1 MLLALTIAGLCSLKN
16 SLLAGCVFALA
27 ALWLA
32 SSHEVRW
39 RRLVELS
46 VAGVVAGLFLI
57 PWMIELHRSSGTWFF
72 PILGKGFHGSV
83 YGSFPDVTA
92 GLHFAGIV
100 HTLVSFSWRS
110 RETLALGI
118 LPLLSP
124 LVIRGSKSRD
134 YRSWVLLSLGTWVG
148 AFILFIQSGTVRY
161 GYPFVMAAIFF
172 LLAEYLPTTAEIARR
187 FEARRLAVAALLAFF
202 LGINYREGLYPYVAA
217 VARWDPQP
225 DRHPYPYQNA
235 QAAVPEGAIVLACLS
250 HPFMLDFK
258 RNPIYTVDH
267 AGGASP
273 PPGIPVLGSDEE
285 LVAYLRRQSVRYV
298 MYSYSD
304 EASYGRIDAGESLKA
319 GGNAYDDRARK
330 LAEYNIA
337 FRDHLSALAQ
347 QGAKVFDDGVVFVLD
362 LESLKQPIPG

>member
-1 MLLALTIAGLCSLKN
+1 
-16 SLLAGCVFALA
+16 
-27 ALWLA
+27 
-32 SSHEVRW
+32 
-39 RRLVELS
+39 
-46 VAGVVAGLFLI
+46 
-57 PWMIELHRSSGTWFF
+57 
-72 PILGKGFHGSV
+72 
-83 YGSFPDVTA
+83 
-92 GLHFAGIV
+92 
-100 HTLVSFSWRS
+100 
-110 RETLALGI
+110 
-118 LPLLSP
+118 
-124 LVIRGSKSRD
+124 
-134 YRSWVLLSLGTWVG
+134 
-148 AFILFIQSGTVRY
+148 
-161 GYPFVMAAIFF
+161 
-172 LLAEYLPTTAEIARR
+172 
-187 FEARRLAVAALLAFF
+187 LAFF

-347 QGAKVFDDGVVFVLD
+347 QGAKVFDDGEVFVLD